1 MALFTNLKQKL
12 RKHFAN
18 GDRKNSWDIVLFAH
32 QDTPTSS
39 EYAENLMSLL
49 LLVAETIAKKYS
61 KTLEATL
68 KFLVQG
74 ELKFP
79 ILMD

>member
-1 MALFTNLKQKL
+1 
-12 RKHFAN
+12 
-18 GDRKNSWDIVLFAH
+18 
-32 QDTPTSS
+32 
-39 EYAENLMSLL
+39 MSLL